1 MIKREHGFLWLGR
14 LNIVKRSVLSNL
26 IYIPTKIQA
35 SCFVDVDKLIV
46 KLIWSGKGPRLA
58 NTTLKEKNKVGGLT
72 VPDIKTY
79 YKATVIKSVWYW

>member
-26 IYIPTKIQA
+26 IYIPINIQA

-46 KLIWSGKGPRLA
+46 KLIWRGEGPRLA
-58 NTTLKEKNKVGGLT
+58 NTILKEKNKAGRLT

-79 YKATVIKSVWYW
+79 YKATVIKSVWY